1 MWKTQS
7 KETQHHPAWQKA
19 KRKIHPGQNIR
30 QSGNGWLLIR
40 AKDFHNRSTTPQS
53 IQNLY
58 GLLLLLR

>member
-1 MWKTQS
+1 MKKLSIIRHGKKLKGKFTLVKTYG
-7 KETQHHPAWQKA
+7 KA
-19 KRKIHPGQNIR
+19 E
-30 QSGNGWLLIR
+30 NGWLLIR